1 MVLEDNDPL
10 CCCEYTNVQG
20 ERAHLCGLFCDCQ
33 ELDDTF
39 DRLISRT
46 KVPEKRCEA
55 ILEVI
60 EDRLRLPWPRGA
72 IKLPID
78 RITPWVA
85 VPGLFIFASQSWVT
99 QVLVH
104 GMVLP
109 LLIFCKYQTCLRSYR
124 PQTKFFAM
132 WSLAT
137 FAFLFYIYQFHV
149 VGILHWPKTVSPIE
163 NLCLMGFVL
172 GAMYSVYKLKSY
184 DHHYQVIQQHSDPVS
199 SIDPYQNPPLTKRF
213 CKICLTN
220 IIGKDHHCVWIDAC
234 ISQDNMPYFL
244 SFLACIFMSL
254 VCAGLIF
261 LTSICLPLREIGPI
275 LIPDL
280 RCLRWNTHFEGST
293 KLTWTAGIHCF
304 LLAIPISMLL
314 IAKGLPYLVRT
325 LWKRYQRVKSK
336 SKIENQRL

>member
-20 ERAHLCGLFCDCQ
+20 ERAHLCSLFCDCQ

-39 DRLISRT
+39 DRLIMRA
-46 KVPEKRCEA
+46 KIPEKRCEA
-55 ILEVI
+55 ILGVI
-60 EDRLRLPWPRGA
+60 EDRLRIPWPRGA
-72 IKLPID
+72 IKVPID
-78 RITPWVA
+78 SVTPLVL
-85 VPGLFIFASQSWVT
+85 VPGMFIFASQSWLT

-149 VGILHWPKTVSPIE
+149 VGILYWPRTVSPIE
-163 NLCLMGFVL
+163 NLILIGFVM

-184 DHHYQVIQQHSDPVS
+184 DHHYQVLQQQQSDSFNGSNQTP
-199 SIDPYQNPPLTKRF
+199 ILPKRF

-220 IIGKDHHCVWIDAC
+220 IIGKDHHCVWLDVC
-234 ISQDNMPYFL
+234 ISEDNFPYFL

-254 VCAGLIF
+254 VLSGLIF
-261 LTSICLPLREIGPI
+261 LTSICLPLREIGPV

-280 RCLRWNTHFEGST
+280 MCLRWNTHFEGNP
-293 KLTWTAGIHCF
+293 KLTFTAGIHCF
-304 LLAIPISMLL
+304 LLAIPILL
-314 IAKGLPYLVRT
+314 LFIVKGAPYLVRT
-325 LWKRYQRVKSK
+325 ILKRYRSSG
-336 SKIENQRL
+336 SKIQNQRL